1 MAASDKTTDNTDDR
15 TSAAVEA
22 PPLDAATPAPQHGFF
37 VRLYT
42 GTGAFEV
49 IGRRKMWYAV
59 SGVIVLICL
68 ASILLRGFTFGID
81 FEGGTKVS
89 MPVAGANGNADVTQ
103 VETVF
108 SDTLGQAPESVVV
121 VGSGNSATVQIRSE
135 TLSNDQATQ
144 LRQALFD
151 KFQPRGDN
159 GQPDEQAISDS
170 AVSETWGG
178 QITDKALIALG
189 VFLVLAALYIGVR
202 YELWMA
208 VSAIATLFFD
218 LIVTAGVY
226 SLVGFE
232 VTPATVI
239 GLLTILGFSL
249 YDTVIVFDKVEENTH
264 GFEHT
269 TRRTFAEQANL
280 AINQT
285 FMRSINTSLISVLP
299 IIALMVI
306 AVWLLGVG
314 TLMDLA
320 LVQLVGVIVGT
331 YSSIFFA
338 TPLLVSLR
346 ERTKLVRDHNRR
358 VLNRRKSAAARS
370 EVATATEPDRD
381 DDEPEKVAAAATARD
396 KPAPEARPSRP
407 TAKTG
412 RPSGKRAPRG
422 R

>member
-1 MAASDKTTDNTDDR
+1 MAAKHSSQDQQ
-15 TSAAVEA
+15 SSAVEA
-22 PPLDAATPAPQHGFF
+22 PDLEAATPKHGFF

-49 IGRRKMWYAV
+49 MGKRKLWYSV
-59 SGVIVLICL
+59 SGLIIAVAL
-68 ASILLRGFTFGID
+68 ASILVRGFTFGID

-89 MPVAGANGNADVTQ
+89 MPAASQSGTVTAEQ

-108 SDTLGQAPESVVV
+108 TKTLGTAPQSVVI
-121 VGSGNSATVQIRSE
+121 VGSGDSATVQIRSE
-135 TLSNDQATQ
+135 TLDNQEIEE
-144 LRQALFD
+144 LRTSLFD
-151 KFQPRGDN
+151 AFQPRGPD
-159 GQPDEQAISDS
+159 GQPSKQAISDS

-178 QITDKALIALG
+178 QITEKALIALV
-189 VFLVLAALYIGVR
+189 VFLVLAALYITVR
-202 YELWMA
+202 YERYMA
-208 VSAIATLFFD
+208 VAALATLVFD
-218 LIVTAGVY
+218 LVTTAGVY

-249 YDTVIVFDKVEENTH
+249 YDTVIVFDKVEENTQ

-280 AINQT
+280 AVNQT

-299 IIALMVI
+299 ILALMVI

-346 ERTKLVRDHNRR
+346 ERTELVRNHTRR
-358 VLNRRKSAAARS
+358 VMNRRKGAAAKAADTATEVEQETVGAAARA
-370 EVATATEPDRD
+370 ETTP
-381 DDEPEKVAAAATARD
+381 PPD
-396 KPAPEARPSRP
+396 KPAPGARPVRPGTSR
-407 TAKTG
+407 TG
-412 RPSGKRAPRG
+412 RPSGKRDTR
-422 R
+422 RR

>member
-1 MAASDKTTDNTDDR
+1 MAAKHSSDVTDSTG
-15 TSAAVEA
+15 VEA
-22 PPLDAATPAPQHGFF
+22 PDLRASMPQHGFF

-49 IGRRKMWYAV
+49 MGKRKLWYTISGLIVAV
-59 SGVIVLICL
+59 AL

-89 MPVAGANGNADVTQ
+89 MPAASQSGTVTTEQ

-108 SDTLGQAPESVVV
+108 NKALGRAPQSVVV
-121 VGSGNSATVQIRSE
+121 VGSGDSATVQIRSD
-135 TLSNDQATQ
+135 TLDNQEIEE
-144 LRQALFD
+144 LRTALFD
-151 KFQPRGDN
+151 AFQPKGAD
-159 GQPDEQAISDS
+159 GQPSKQAISDS

-178 QITDKALIALG
+178 QITEKALIALV
-189 VFLVLAALYIGVR
+189 VFLVLAAIYIAVR
-202 YELWMA
+202 YERYMA
-208 VSAIATLFFD
+208 VAALATLVFD
-218 LIVTAGVY
+218 LVVTAGVY
-226 SLVGFE
+226 SIVGFE

-249 YDTVIVFDKVEENTH
+249 YDTVIVFDKVEENTN

-280 AINQT
+280 AVNQT

-299 IIALMVI
+299 IVSLMVI

-320 LVQLVGVIVGT
+320 LVQLVGVLVGT

-346 ERTKLVRDHNRR
+346 ERTELVRTHTRR
-358 VLNRRKSAAARS
+358 VLNRRKPAKAAE
-370 EVATATEPDRD
+370 EVQDAD
-381 DDEPEKVAAAATARD
+381 PEAVAASVAA
-396 KPAPEARPSRP
+396 KPAPEKPAPGARPARP
-407 TAKTG
+407 TASRTG
-412 RPSGKRAPRG
+412 RPSGKRNTR
-422 R
+422 RR